1 MKPTN
6 LYQQALLDIPND
18 VKREVVLSYAVAD
31 RIYDL
36 MRKAGMTQKEFA
48 KKIGKSESEISVWLT
63 GRHNFTLKTLAKVS
77 SVFSADIVAVPE
89 Q

>member
-6 LYQQALLDIPND
+6 LYQQALLDVPDD
-18 VKREVVLSYAVAD
+18 VKREVALSYAVAD

-36 MRKAGMTQKEFA
+36 MKKAGMKQKELA
-48 KKIGKSESEISVWLT
+48 KRIGKSESEISVWLS
-63 GRHNFTLKTLAKVS
+63 GSHNFTLRTLSKVS
-77 SVFSADIVAVPE
+77 SVFGMDIVSVPM